1 MQIPFVKS
9 TIFENCRNVNINM
22 KYSVKIHGDTSICN
36 EGKYVWICYS
46 KKFLMRWNEI
56 VNRYTWK
63 MEIDIINN
71 FSCIEIWILRSY
83 SRKCGQ
89 ICRNFIVFGLGIS
102 LFRNKRFVL
111 NEMFQQNTSK
121 FAIFFWNMKTHV
133 VFYRF
138 SFGVTLFLPLM
149 NALVYVNIDQGIH

>member
-56 VNRYTWK
+56 V
-63 MEIDIINN
+63 IG
-71 FSCIEIWILRSY
+71 ILGNWY
-83 SRKCGQ
+83 
-89 ICRNFIVFGLGIS
+89 
-102 LFRNKRFVL
+102 
-111 NEMFQQNTSK
+111 
-121 FAIFFWNMKTHV
+121 
-133 VFYRF
+133 
-138 SFGVTLFLPLM
+138 
-149 NALVYVNIDQGIH
+149 